1 MGYAQLSEERKEE
14 REDGVRAQFYQET
27 FTETGCRKNKLDT
40 GEGRRSQKMRSQKIR
55 MHC

>member
-1 MGYAQLSEERKEE
+1 VGYAQLSEERKEE